1 MSFLFINKTLRLNYL
16 KTGTV
21 MHTKNSV
28 LVISSEGPGRFPAI
42 AGNAGNHGND
52 GQFHES
58 HKMLNQI

>member
-16 KTGTV
+16 KTRTV

-28 LVISSEGPGRFPAI
+28 LVISFEGPGRFPAI
-42 AGNAGNHGND
+42 AGNHRND

-58 HKMLNQI
+58 HKILNQI